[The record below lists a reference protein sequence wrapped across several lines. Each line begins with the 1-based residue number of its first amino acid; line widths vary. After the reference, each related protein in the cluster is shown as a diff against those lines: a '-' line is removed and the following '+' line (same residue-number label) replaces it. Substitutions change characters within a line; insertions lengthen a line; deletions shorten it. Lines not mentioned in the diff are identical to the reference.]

1 MAITLDI
8 EAKDLLNDN
17 TIDYTASPYKIKDDK
32 YIHCIVI
39 EKHETGEIVAFYD
52 GSTYVFD
59 GRHYEEEG
67 SLGYVYTLRNYVSL
81 QYTHYQLHEFPQYI
95 KDNPEDKIVGHNII
109 NYDLLA
115 LKLCFGLPY
124 TVEPDSFAGSTI
136 TIEDT
141 LVLSKTLNP
150 DRYGGHSLDK
160 LSEKVGLRKIDF
172 RPYVNKEDKFKEFAA
187 DMLYYCIRDV
197 QVNTRVYFELLKEAK
212 NWDWSSAISLEKKV
226 AEIVTRQEHRG
237 FWFNKEL
244 AETNIAELD
253 ALMEERRLKVE
264 PVIPRKKATKTFM
277 KDFLPPK
284 DQFLKSGEPNQ
295 RIINFI
301 NKHNGTLD
309 KENKKAV
316 LFEKEYTLPIPHEP
330 LITEQ
335 IATIDDTT
343 HIKEWLVR
351 EFGWQPTE
359 YKERDLSC
367 DSKKKKLPR
376 DKFLIVIDKYVE
388 QTLTSP
394 FCDDRLEFLGVSRDK
409 LKDRLLKT
417 KEGRACKVLTNP
429 SFTVGQEK
437 EIDPKLLEISD
448 KFPFA
453 KDVVEYL
460 TYKHRRNSI
469 LGGGLDWD
477 DEEEAEKGYMSAVRS
492 DGRISTP
499 ADTCGTSTSRFKHRT
514 VANIP
519 RVTSLYGDKMRGM
532 FGVDKCFVQIGYDF
546 DSLEAR
552 EEAHYCYPY
561 DVDKEYCESLLLAK
575 PNDVHSVMARKI
587 SAIIMRD
594 FARSPAK
601 SVKYAAT
608 YGATAPKV
616 AKTIGADLAT
626 GELVVNAFWDAAAPL
641 KKLKDK
647 LQTYWQN
654 QGGGKFILGI
664 DGRKV
669 PTRSAHSILN
679 SLFQSAGVICAKRA
693 MVIHDKKLKDAGL
706 LVDFFVDN
714 WKDKTFCQQLIA
726 YHDESQLEV
735 SKSLVNFKIFDK
747 EEQAKEWKT
756 RWEKD
761 NQKVLSDIG
770 HRGDKYYLGY
780 CLAGE
785 LAVQAVKEAGEY
797 YKLRVALT
805 AGYMLGDSW
814 GSCH

>member
-17 TIDYTASPYKIKDDK
+17 TIDYNSSPYKIKDSE

-39 EKHETGEIVAFYD
+39 EKHETGELVAFYD
-52 GSTYVFD
+52 GDTYVFD
-59 GRHYEEEG
+59 GREYAEEG
-67 SLGYVYTLRNYVSL
+67 ALGYTYTLKNYIPLKYKHL
-81 QYTHYQLHEFPQYI
+81 QLRDFKSYI
-95 KDNPEDKIVGHNII
+95 NENPEDKLVGHNII

-115 LKLCFGLPY
+115 LKLCLGIDY
-124 TVEPDSFAGSTI
+124 TVEPDTFNGRE
-136 TIEDT
+136 IEIVDT

-150 DRYGGHSLDK
+150 DRFGGHSLDK

-172 RPYVNKEDKFKEFAA
+172 RPYVSKDDKFKEFAA

-197 QVNTRVYFELLKEAK
+197 QVNTKVHKELIKEQG
-212 NWDWSSAISLEKKV
+212 DWAWSDAISLEKKV

-237 FWFNKEL
+237 FWFDREL
-244 AETNIAELD
+244 AEKNIEDLD
-253 ALMEERRLKVE
+253 SKMEERRLKVE
-264 PVIPRKKATKTFM
+264 PMIPEKPATKTFM
-277 KDFLPPK
+277 KTVTPPK
-284 DQFLKSGEPNQ
+284 NQFLKSGEPNSH
-295 RIINFI
+295 ITKFI
-301 NKHNGTLD
+301 AKHGGVLD
-309 KENKKAV
+309 LENKIATIFGV
-316 LFEKEYTLPIPHEP
+316 EYKLPIPAEP
-330 LITEQ
+330 LITKQ
-335 IATIDDTT
+335 VATLNDTT
-343 HIKEWLVR
+343 HIKEWLVG

-367 DSKKKKLPR
+367 DSKKKKLSKE
-376 DKFLIVIDKYVE
+376 KFLVVVDKYVE
-388 QTLTSP
+388 QTLASP
-394 FCDDRLEFLGVSRDK
+394 FCQDRCDFLGVTKSK
-409 LKDRLLKT
+409 LKERLLKT

-437 EIDPKLLEISD
+437 EIDPNLLKISA

-460 TYKHRRNSI
+460 TFKHRRNSI

-477 DEEEAEKGYMSAVRS
+477 DEEEAEKGYMSAIRS
-492 DGRISTP
+492 DGRIPTP
-499 ADTCGTSTSRFKHRT
+499 ADTCGCATSRFKHRL

-519 RVTSLYGDKMRGM
+519 RVTSLYGEQMRGM
-532 FGVDKCFVQIGYDF
+532 FGVDSDFIQIGYDF

-561 DVDKEYCESLLLAK
+561 DKDKEYCESLLLAK

-587 SAIIMRD
+587 SAILSRD

-626 GELVVNAFWDAAAPL
+626 GQQVVDAFWNAASPL
-641 KKLKDK
+641 KALKDK
-647 LQTYWQN
+647 LQAYWEK
-654 QGGGKFILGI
+654 QGGKKFILGI

-693 MVIHDKKLKDAGL
+693 MVIHDQKIKDAGL
-706 LVDFFVDN
+706 GVDFFVND
-714 WKDKTFCQQLIA
+714 WKSKKYCQQLIG
-726 YHDESQLEV
+726 YH
-735 SKSLVNFKIFDK
+735 K
-747 EEQAKEWKT
+747 
-756 RWEKD
+756 
-761 NQKVLSDIG
+761 
-770 HRGDKYYLGY
+770 
-780 CLAGE
+780 
-785 LAVQAVKEAGEY
+785 
-797 YKLRVALT
+797 
-805 AGYMLGDSW
+805 
-814 GSCH
+814 